1 MDLTQTELDDRFDI
15 SKKYKFV
22 PTAYTDIDGNEYSV
36 TATEIDGIKTLT
48 FTDVKTLGE
57 TIYENKKGIWEK
69 L

>member
-1 MDLTQTELDDRFDI
+1 MDLTQTELDDCFNK

-22 PTAYTDIDGNEYSV
+22 STSYTDKDSNEYKV
-36 TATEIDGIKTLT
+36 TATEIAGIKTLT